1 MQKRSLT
8 IMLIVIFGLLLT
20 IDGIVAW
27 LAKAPAMDFGWGL
40 PVYLTLPLFA
50 LGIILPAAGIVMM
63 ESGKLSEKTGTY
75 MAWIGVGLLIPSVV
89 ITGWAL
95 PWSLGTA
102 ALVAALLMRLD
113 VSWPMSSMVG
123 IIVAV
128 VLAVP
133 LVFQGEVVSTISLQ
147 DSIVNIIIFLIL
159 LIGETGL
166 GIALLL
172 PGRASMEGANFW
184 VMTIV
189 AIAAVILVNFIVSS
203 DLMLGDFFTQRI
215 DLTEG
220 QSESLSELTVQKL
233 ESLTQD
239 VTVMAFFR
247 DNDPRRLQYARMLE
261 KFKARG
267 RHFDFELID
276 PDRYPDLVRQENVN
290 PRGVPLVVKSGQ
302 RREYVAGFEE
312 KDLTAALIKV
322 VREGE
327 KIIYF
332 STWHGE
338 KTLDQDMGLLQRR
351 LTDLNYTLRPHNLAE
366 ADIPVDCSVFVIAGP
381 QQPYRELEI
390 QRIEDYL
397 STGNKLLVMLDPS
410 AAPTGL
416 EDLLVRYG
424 ISVQP
429 NVLIERQRGMVP
441 YAGGLQFREL
451 QSPYVLAASQNS
463 YGNHPVTADLTSHRV
478 ATAFFRARSVGAVPV
493 GRGVTGESEVIVHA
507 GSQAAF
513 AEANVAAYL
522 ANPRETVDP
531 EGDERGPFPVGVLAT
546 AQPTSPLMAD
556 RTDIQTRVI
565 AFGDADF
572 ATDQV
577 IGQEQGNLTLVT
589 NAINW
594 LGEEE
599 SLIAIQPRDLLA
611 KPAIMSADEGTF
623 VFLFSI
629 WLYPAVIFLT
639 GILIFLYRRNRMP
652 ATR

>member
-8 IMLIVIFGLLLT
+8 ITLIVIFGLLLT

-27 LAKAPAMDFGWGL
+27 LAKAPAISFSWGL

-50 LGIILPAAGIVMM
+50 LGIILPAVGIVLT
-63 ESGKLSEKTGTY
+63 ETGNLNEETGRYLS
-75 MAWIGVGLLIPSVV
+75 WIGVGLLVPSTV

-102 ALVAALLMRLD
+102 ALVAALLMRLE

-133 LVFQGEVVSTISLQ
+133 LVFQGDVVSTISLQ
-147 DSIVNIIIFLIL
+147 DSIVNIIIFMII

-184 VMTIV
+184 VMSIIGIT
-189 AIAAVILVNFIVSS
+189 AVILINFVVAS
-203 DLMLGDFFTQRI
+203 DMMLGDFFMQRI
-215 DLTEG
+215 DLTES
-220 QSESLSELTVQKL
+220 QSESLSELTVEKL

-239 VTVMAFFR
+239 VNVMAFFR
-247 DNDPRRLQYARMLE
+247 EDDQRRLRYARMLDKYE
-261 KFKARG
+261 THS
-267 RHFDFELID
+267 RHFSFSLID
-276 PDRYPDLVRQENVN
+276 PDKFPDVVRQENVN
-290 PRGVPLVVKSGQ
+290 PRGVPLVIKSGE
-302 RREYVAGFEE
+302 RREYVDGFAE

-338 KTLDQDMGLLQRR
+338 NTLDEDMGYLKRR
-351 LTDLNYTLRPHNLAE
+351 LTDLNYTLRPHNLSEAE
-366 ADIPVDCSVFVIAGP
+366 IPTDCSVFAITGP
-381 QQPYRELEI
+381 EQPYRELEI
-390 QRIEDYL
+390 QRIEEYL
-397 STGNKLLVMLDPS
+397 AAGNKLLVLLDPS
-410 AAPTGL
+410 AVPTGL

-441 YAGGLQFREL
+441 YAGGLQFREM
-451 QSPYVLAASQNS
+451 QTPYVVAMSQHNYAAN
-463 YGNHPVTADLTSHRV
+463 PVTEDLISHRV
-478 ATAFFRARSVGAVPV
+478 ATAFFRARAVNAVPTA
-493 GRGVTGESEVIVHA
+493 RGVTGESEVIVRA
-507 GSQAAF
+507 GSAASF
-513 AEANVAAYL
+513 AELDVAAVL
-522 ANPRETVDP
+522 ANPREAADP
-531 EGDERGPFPVGVLAT
+531 EGDQAGPFPVAVSAT
-546 AQPTSPLMAD
+546 ARPTNPLMRD
-556 RTDIQTRVI
+556 RTDIQARLVV
-565 AFGDADF
+565 FGDADF
-572 ATDQV
+572 ATDRV
-577 IGQEQGNLTLVT
+577 IGQEQGNLTLIT

-599 SLIAIQPRDLLA
+599 SLIAIQPREQYY
-611 KPAIMSADEGTF
+611 KPAVMSADEGTF

-652 ATR
+652 VIR